1 MALITLSQSMGSGGA
16 PIARRVAEALNL
28 ELFDDQRLKQKAVEM
43 GVCAADLKGLN
54 EKAPGFFD
62 RLLSQKPEV
71 YLDILKA
78 VVYETCRQGSGV
90 IVGHGSQV
98 LLNDFNCAFHVL
110 LHASQKARIESIARE
125 KGLAPEVARRLIHK
139 NDSEQRGFFR
149 YAFNLRWDDPTL
161 YDLVI
166 NPDKIGLDVSAG
178 IIIQGARSDEIKA
191 CSLSALET
199 IERRSLERQVTAA
212 LKRHDLHL
220 SLLYVEVPKPGV
232 AMIRG
237 TVSTE
242 GQRRQIQQ
250 IVAAVPGIET
260 VEIQLLPPHSL
271 L

>member
-28 ELFDDQRLKQKAVEM
+28 DLFDDQRLKQKAVEM
-43 GVCAADLKGLN
+43 GVCAADLKGLD

-232 AMIRG
+232 AMM
-237 TVSTE
+237 
-242 GQRRQIQQ
+242 
-250 IVAAVPGIET
+250 
-260 VEIQLLPPHSL
+260 EIKSD
-271 L
+271 